1 MQKFLW
7 LDMEM
12 TGLDVTKEVIIE
24 VGAIV
29 TGTNLEPLSTYHSVV
44 KQDQAYLDR
53 MDEWNTKQH
62 GQSGLTLA
70 VPNGSPQEDV
80 EKALVALCDEHF
92 KGEKVILAGNSI
104 GQDRLFVDKYMPKF
118 AERLHYRMLDVSSF
132 KIVFNYFYQI
142 SYSKKPSLHRALD
155 DIQESI
161 NELKKYLSYIK
172 LD

>member
-29 TGTNLEPLSTYHSVV
+29 TGTDLEPLSTFHAVV
-44 KQDQAYLDR
+44 KQEQQYLDR

-62 GQSGLTLA
+62 GQSGLT
-70 VPNGSPQEDV
+70 
-80 EKALVALCDEHF
+80 ALVPDGTPQNEVEAALIAICDEHF

-104 GQDRLFVDKYMPKF
+104 GQDRLFIDKYMPLL
-118 AERLHYRMLDVSSF
+118 AERLHYRMLDVSTF

-161 NELKKYLSYIK
+161 NELKRYLSFIK
-172 LD
+172 ID